1 MDALLH
7 KLYYSPQSP
16 SGFSRPVVLWREARK
31 HLPTIT
37 LQQVRNWYR
46 GQDVPSR
53 FQQAKH
59 HFPRSIF
66 VTRAVNIQWLADL
79 ADLGNLM
86 HYNKKFRYILVVQD
100 LFSRRLL
107 GLVAL
112 KRKLSQEVAQALQQ
126 IIDGVGQA
134 PHIFFTD
141 QGWEFFGDCKNI
153 YNKYNIKH
161 VTTNDFTQKAAPVER
176 AILVLKQRLYKVMNS
191 QKSLQWTDK
200 LTDIMTAFNNSYN
213 RTLGMTPA
221 EAALPKNQIQVFK
234 NSVADRE
241 LEQLSLHHSFRFP
254 IGSLVRI
261 LKEQPFGKS
270 YVGNYSQVVYRIRD
284 HKMKGG
290 LPTYSL
296 EEFLTGEPLRGIFY
310 EQELTPITL
319 KNQQPKKKPEKIHS
333 FRLKDNR
340 EQVLVSYPDGSG
352 KVWVDYSELL
362 GL

>member
-1 MDALLH
+1 MESLLH

-16 SGFSRPVVLWREARK
+16 AGFSRPAVLWKEARK
-31 HLPTIT
+31 HMPTIT
-37 LQQVRNWYR
+37 LRQVRQWYR

-66 VTRAVNIQWLADL
+66 VTRAVHVQWLGDL

-86 HYNKKFRYILVVQD
+86 TYNKNYRYILVVQD

-112 KRKLSQEVAQALQQ
+112 KRKLSQEVAEALQK

-134 PHIFFTD
+134 PRIFFTD
-141 QGWEFFGDCKNI
+141 QGREFFGECQKV
-153 YNKYNIKH
+153 YAKYKIKH

-176 AILVLKQRLYKVMNS
+176 AILAVKQRLYKVMNS
-191 QKSLQWTDK
+191 QKTLVWTDK
-200 LTDIMTAFNNSYN
+200 LTDIMTAYNNSYN

-221 EAALPKNQIQVFK
+221 EAALPKNQIQVYQ
-234 NSVADRE
+234 NSVARRE
-241 LEQLSLHHSFRFP
+241 LDQWAPHPFRLP

-270 YVGNYSQVVYRIRD
+270 YVGNYSQVVYRIRERQ
-284 HKMKGG
+284 MKGG
-290 LPTYSL
+290 LGTYGL

-310 EQELTPITL
+310 EQELTPIKIL
-319 KNQQPKKKPEKIHS
+319 HQPKKKPDKIHS

-340 EQVLVSYPDGSG
+340 EQVLVSYPDHPG
-352 KVWVDYSELL
+352 KVWVDYSDLL